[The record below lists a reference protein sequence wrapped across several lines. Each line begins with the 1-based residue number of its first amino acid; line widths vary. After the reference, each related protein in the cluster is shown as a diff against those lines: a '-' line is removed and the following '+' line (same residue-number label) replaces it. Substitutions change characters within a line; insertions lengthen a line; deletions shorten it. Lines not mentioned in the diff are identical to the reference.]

1 MKLRVE
7 IIEKEADIYRQSQ
20 ATLQDVREEQQ
31 ECLASHREISSAWT
45 AKEKQR
51 LNSDRQRLER
61 AMDHLKLDKEHM
73 ETEDKELSN
82 EILHKTEEFQ
92 TRKEE
97 LLLQRGL
104 LQVKSTQ
111 LMNNYVMQQSLST
124 FANISKFVKNMY
136 VVPRSTK
143 NTNGGTEN

>member
-20 ATLQDVREEQQ
+20 ATLQDIREEQQ
-31 ECLASHREISSAWT
+31 ECLVSHREICSAWT

-82 EILHKTEEFQ
+82 EILQKTEEFL

-104 LQVKSTQ
+104 LQVKSSQ
-111 LMNNYVMQQSLST
+111 LLNNAAKLEPGLEHNYKHLEVCQKYECCD
-124 FANISKFVKNMY
+124 A
-136 VVPRSTK
+136 
-143 NTNGGTEN
+143 